1 MPVFQALPLPPA
13 HLRSKRKQLLRVVLL
28 LLLLPAF
35 DKVEFKRVGWEMHFP
50 AWGRAGELCEAAAR
64 KGGKTNVASPGCPWG
79 LLLQER
85 VI

>member
-13 HLRSKRKQLLRVVLL
+13 HLRSKRKQLLRVV

-79 LLLQER
+79 LLLQES